1 LKPAF
6 ALLAVSVLAS
16 AATPVASLSSSS
28 DFQLSGAAV
37 NTAGVSSWPILAG
50 DKIVSGVGAAIIR
63 FTDGTV
69 VTLAP
74 ASQAKV
80 ERDKDSISVRLLSGF
95 MSFVAAPDSLLHF
108 YYGNTAIKAQAGV
121 STTAGSSGSSPVL
134 NRSVDPPPPPPTLSG
149 H

>member
-1 LKPAF
+1 
-6 ALLAVSVLAS
+6 
-16 AATPVASLSSSS
+16 
-28 DFQLSGAAV
+28 
-37 NTAGVSSWPILAG
+37 LAG